1 MTKILALIFLVLP
14 AVIFS
19 QVPNTTYISGFAGYS
34 IPSIKERT
42 DFKNSFHAGMKIEK
56 DFTNTISAGV
66 EAGYSRFT
74 SSLSNSPAIVDSSI
88 MGTFSGGNLT
98 LGGVMAYV
106 KFFDMNVSNVF
117 QPYLKLG
124 AGASIIS
131 YSGSTLNTDSTSKEV
146 DKKTSGAI
154 LLSAGAG
161 LDIQVS
167 GNNKLFIEVQYR
179 MNKNG
184 ADDVRN
190 FLINLGYGF
199 RL

>member
-1 MTKILALIFLVLP
+1 MTKILALIFLLLP

-42 DFKNSFHAGMKIEK
+42 DFKNSFNAGMKIEK
-56 DFTNTISAGV
+56 DFTATISAGV
-66 EAGYSRFT
+66 EANYSRFS
-74 SSLSNSPAIVDSSI
+74 SSLSNSPSIVDTTI
-88 MGTFSGGNLT
+88 VGTFSGGNLT

-124 AGASIIS
+124 AGASVIS
-131 YSGSTLNTDSTSKEV
+131 YSGSTLNTDSTSKES
-146 DKKTSGAI
+146 DKKPTGLFLI
-154 LLSAGAG
+154 SAGAG

-167 GNNKLFIEVQYR
+167 TNNKLFFEVQYR

-184 ADDVRN
+184 AEDVRN
-190 FLINLGYGF
+190 ILVNFGYGF